1 MTDLDARLL
10 AAHTEHDHAAL
21 VALYNEAAQA
31 AETDDARGFFL
42 THAYVFA
49 LETGDAR
56 ATALHAELV
65 AMGRDSA
72 V

>member
-10 AAHTEHDHAAL
+10 AAHAGHDHLAL
-21 VALYNEAAQA
+21 VALYAEAAQA

-56 ATALHAELV
+56 TAALHAQLV